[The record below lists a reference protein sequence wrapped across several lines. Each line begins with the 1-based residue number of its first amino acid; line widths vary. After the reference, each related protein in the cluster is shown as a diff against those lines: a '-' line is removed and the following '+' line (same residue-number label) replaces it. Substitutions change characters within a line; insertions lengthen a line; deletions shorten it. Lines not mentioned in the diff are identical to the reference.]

1 MHEMVMT
8 RTGGIQRSSG
18 ATECGASHT
27 GGRDGGGPLVGGA
40 DVQSATMSEIEGSV
54 SSHASRQQPKGVC

>member
-27 GGRDGGGPLVGGA
+27 GGPLVGGA